1 MKGWDT
7 AEKDL
12 EANLNR
18 ILEIL
23 KKDEYIT
30 DRDKKIQKLT
40 KNISELDT
48 SLGFYS
54 PAFYLAH
61 KLKYLSTVKALART
75 ARPKSYSQFRFDEV
89 VLSHLSIFL
98 LFFKKNGIRLKTKV
112 LIFN

>member
-1 MKGWDT
+1 MLKKQSNPFYFASYSEVKMSGWNT

-18 ILEIL
+18 VLEIL
-23 KKDEYIT
+23 KQDEYIA

-61 KLKYLSTVKALART
+61 KLKYLSTVRALARA
-75 ARPKSYSQFRFDEV
+75 ARPKV
-89 VLSHLSIFL
+89 VQSI
-98 LFFKKNGIRLKTKV
+98 
-112 LIFN
+112 